1 MLIELHPD
9 NPEPR
14 KLKQIIECLR
24 DGGTII
30 YPTDTVYGLGCDIT
44 DNSAIEKVCRLKG
57 IKASKANFSF
67 ICEDLSHISEYTRPF
82 STSTYKLMKRCL
94 PGAFTFILQASSK
107 VPKMLNA
114 NKKTVGIRVPDN
126 KIALT
131 LVRELGNPLIST
143 SLKIADSINEY
154 PTDPYEIHEQYG
166 NVVDMVI
173 DGGVG
178 GLRPS
183 TIVDCSDGEP
193 TLVRQGAGELPFE
206 LD

>member
-1 MLIELHPD
+1 
-9 NPEPR
+9 
-14 KLKQIIECLR
+14 
-24 DGGTII
+24 
-30 YPTDTVYGLGCDIT
+30 
-44 DNSAIEKVCRLKG
+44 
-57 IKASKANFSF
+57 
-67 ICEDLSHISEYTRPF
+67 
-82 STSTYKLMKRCL
+82 MKRCL

-131 LVRELGNPLIST
+131 LVRDLGNPLIST
-143 SLKIADSINEY
+143 SLKVEDSINEY
-154 PTDPYEIHEQYG
+154 PTDPYEIHEKYG

-178 GLRPS
+178 GLHPS